1 MRIVS
6 HHRNIHTAR
15 YYDQMINMRVK
26 SKHRKLST
34 IFQSTFNHK
43 WWTLWPQHNCNSKKY
58 ITRIKKKCSA
68 LTLLCVCVGWIE
80 YEYNRNWREK
90 AGISLLRS
98 AFGREMLCLFK
109 KKIAFWAVLENFK
122 LSTFRVAFFCL
133 FFYSSLSDP
142 VHIDAIVVVVV
153 VIIADI
159 TQVNFPIIQ
168 TKETHNLHSIYSYIT
183 EFMKEYFSIFR
194 LFCSD
199 NDHVWKKCVHL
210 LRRVTLD
217 AFGPVGVYCVCV
229 NIRFSVW
236 QGKQASVSFFFLGI
250 QYSHFNSS
258 ALNFVANKDT
268 KSKDKYWTSATDY

>member
-1 MRIVS
+1 M
-6 HHRNIHTAR
+6 
-15 YYDQMINMRVK
+15 
-26 SKHRKLST
+26 
-34 IFQSTFNHK
+34 
-43 WWTLWPQHNCNSKKY
+43 
-58 ITRIKKKCSA
+58 
-68 LTLLCVCVGWIE
+68 
-80 YEYNRNWREK
+80 
-90 AGISLLRS
+90 
-98 AFGREMLCLFK
+98 
-109 KKIAFWAVLENFK
+109 
-122 LSTFRVAFFCL
+122 
-133 FFYSSLSDP
+133 
-142 VHIDAIVVVVV
+142 HIDAIVVVVV

-217 AFGPVGVYCVCV
+217 AFEPVGVYCVCV

-268 KSKDKYWTSATDY
+268 KSKDKY